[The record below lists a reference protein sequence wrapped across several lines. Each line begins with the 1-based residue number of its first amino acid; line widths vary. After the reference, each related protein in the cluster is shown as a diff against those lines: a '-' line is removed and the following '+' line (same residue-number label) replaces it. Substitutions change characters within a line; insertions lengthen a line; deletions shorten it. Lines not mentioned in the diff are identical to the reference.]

1 MHESTESIS
10 SVKTKL
16 ASKIL
21 KLQTEPIGG
30 IEDPLCNEYIT
41 GANVCKCYYLKIE
54 ILPSSRKHLHGKELF
69 FFAQIPSEIIS
80 DSRRLIE
87 TSFYY

>member
-16 ASKIL
+16 ASKTL
-21 KLQTEPIGG
+21 KLQTEPTGG

-54 ILPSSRKHLHGKELF
+54 ILPSSRKHLHGKELI
-69 FFAQIPSEIIS
+69 FFALIPSEIIS

-87 TSFYY
+87 TSFY